1 MTRVNLQPSETLC
14 DKHLMAELREMKRIP
29 NSILSGKLRPGAI
42 TDKFVLGT
50 GHVKFFSDKLKWL
63 YNRYTDVFNECV
75 DRGVNVNWMWPSH
88 GWLYFSTCKL
98 WNDWEPSTEELELS
112 MSRVLERMP
121 KNAKWTKGC

>member
-1 MTRVNLQPSETLC
+1 MTRVNLQPPETLC

-29 NSILSGKLRPGAI
+29 NSIVSGKLRPGAI

-63 YNRYTDVFNECV
+63 YDRYVDVFEECV
-75 DRGVNVNWMWPSH
+75 VRGMNVNWMWPSH
-88 GWLYFSTCKL
+88 DWLYFYDLGL

-112 MSRVLERMP
+112 MGMVFERLP